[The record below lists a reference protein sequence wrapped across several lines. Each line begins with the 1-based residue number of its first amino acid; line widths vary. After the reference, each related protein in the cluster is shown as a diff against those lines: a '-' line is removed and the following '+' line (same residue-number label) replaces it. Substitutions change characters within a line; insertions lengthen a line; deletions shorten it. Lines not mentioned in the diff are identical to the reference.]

1 MLLSISFWTID
12 RDQWVSTAIAATVTQ
27 VNTSIVTSVR
37 TMTAANGQVFTVTT
51 YYTATRTNV
60 TTSTNTDGPF
70 TSTKTGTSTD
80 TNCHAG
86 TSLYQGGQWN
96 YCNRNA
102 NNNQDNTQ
110 NDTKDLNDNGAN
122 KSSMLGMA
130 AIAAGMAM
138 VAAGM
143 ALLSSPPTV
152 PAGMALIAAG
162 MALIAAGMAALAAAS
177 KMNKNANKAGD
188 NGFKMDNLTDPY
200 KSTISTD
207 TGKNADGSSTLPEVK
222 KVDLGDGNTSGI
234 KIDPALLRSGK
245 MDGIFGDME
254 KNTGLNRDDM
264 AKALAGGGNPL
275 NLLSNSPALKGKSI
289 GSEGN
294 LNKMM
299 DDTMSKGNL
308 PGAEDMM
315 NQLGLT
321 DGDLGK
327 GNVVDL
333 GGGGRG
339 PAAASAPN
347 IDSLF
352 PSSAVEKNGAGG
364 GDPNAMKISPEVQAA
379 LDKNGITGRT
389 IFEMV
394 HSQYKRKT
402 PLMFGV
408 QERKFDGTKEN
419 PFSGLNGGG
428 KIDF

>member
-1 MLLSISFWTID
+1 MLLSVSFWTID
-12 RDQWVSTAIAATVTQ
+12 RDQWVSTAIAATVTN
-27 VNTSIVTSVR
+27 VNTRVITSVT
-37 TMTAANGQVFTVTT
+37 TMTSANGMVITAVT
-51 YYTATRTNV
+51 YTTLTH
-60 TTSTNTDGPF
+60 TSISTNTDAPY

-80 TNCHAG
+80 TNCHPG
-86 TSLYQGGQWN
+86 TTLYGGGQWN
-96 YCNRNA
+96 YCNRKA
-102 NNNQDNTQ
+102 NTNQDNTQ
-110 NDTKDLNDNGAN
+110 EDTKDLNDKGAD
-122 KSSMLGMA
+122 KSSALGMA

-177 KMNKNANKAGD
+177 KMNNNANKAGG
-188 NGFKMDNLTDPY
+188 NAIKMDNLTDPY

-207 TGKNADGSSTLPEVK
+207 TGKNADGSSKLPEVK

-234 KIDPALLRSGK
+234 KIDPALLRNGK
-245 MDGIFGDME
+245 LDGIFGDME
-254 KNTGLNRDDM
+254 KNTGLNRDE
-264 AKALAGGGNPL
+264 LANGLANGGNPL
-275 NLLSNSPALKGKSI
+275 SMLANSPALKGKSI

-321 DGDLGK
+321 EGDLAS
-327 GNVVDL
+327 N
-333 GGGGRG
+333 GGGSRG
-339 PAAASAPN
+339 PAAPSTPN

-352 PSSAVEKNGAGG
+352 PTSAVEKPSSGNGVSSTLRV
-364 GDPNAMKISPEVQAA
+364 SPEVQAA

-394 HSQYKRKT
+394 HNQYVKKT

-408 QERKFDGTKEN
+408 QERKPDGTKDN
-419 PFSGLNGGG
+419 PYSGLNGGG
-428 KIDF
+428 KLDL